1 MAGVNAE
8 DLFEEGYTKE
18 DLALMKGWNDSIRN
32 PVPEGY
38 IRSGKIVTSI
48 SRNFIRWTLAF
59 GELLELSVP
68 PEMFGL

>member
-1 MAGVNAE
+1 
-8 DLFEEGYTKE
+8 
-18 DLALMKGWNDSIRN
+18 MKGWNDSIRN